1 MSKEELLLQKEI
13 LQKEYDEYA
22 NINIQNKRASFDY
35 EWIERYTAGI
45 VLYGEEV
52 KSLQYGSG
60 RITEA
65 FCSFNG
71 SELYL
76 INSYIGRYKNSV
88 VFNKFDEVRS
98 RKLLLNKSELKK
110 LQKAVS
116 QKGLTII
123 PIRLYR
129 NDKGLIKVDIALA
142 KGKHDYD
149 KRESIKKR
157 DIERES
163 NLKF

>member
-1 MSKEELLLQKEI
+1 MKNK
-13 LQKEYDEYA
+13 
-22 NINIQNKRASFDY
+22 INIQNKRASFDY
-35 EWIERYTAGI
+35 EWIEKYTAGI
-45 VLYGEEV
+45 VLSGAEV
-52 KSLQYGSG
+52 KSLQNGSG

-65 FCSFNG
+65 FCSFYG

-76 INSYIGRYKNSV
+76 INSHIHLYDNCSAFSKY
-88 VFNKFDEVRS
+88 DEIRE
-98 RKLLLNKSELKK
+98 RKLLLNKSELKR

-157 DIERES
+157 DIERDT
-163 NLKF
+163 NFKF

>member
-1 MSKEELLLQKEI
+1 MKNK
-13 LQKEYDEYA
+13 
-22 NINIQNKRASFDY
+22 INIQNRRASFDY
-35 EWIERYTAGI
+35 EWIEKFTAGI
-45 VLYGEEV
+45 VLLGSEV
-52 KSLQYGSG
+52 KSLQNGSG
-60 RITEA
+60 RITES

-76 INSYIGRYKNSV
+76 INSYISHYKNCSI
-88 VFNKFDEVRS
+88 FSNYDEVRE

-157 DIERES
+157 DIERDTS
-163 NLKF
+163 FKF